1 MLLLIVSLSFLSARQ
16 LFSLCPINFP
26 LSKSLDPKNIIVVMA
41 IVPPFSADLTFLNR
55 CLIKPLS
62 ALVTHGDRLP
72 VDYVA
77 LCVFVSLFVCLS
89 VSLLCVFLCLHV
101 SLSVSVYVS
110 VCWSYRLFVCL
121 FAVFLFAY
129 CIPGILYLGISV
141 LICYHVRDGQG

>member
-1 MLLLIVSLSFLSARQ
+1 
-16 LFSLCPINFP
+16 
-26 LSKSLDPKNIIVVMA
+26 MA

-62 ALVTHGDRLP
+62 ALVTHGARLP

-129 CIPGILYLGISV
+129 CIPGFLYLGISV

>member
-26 LSKSLDPKNIIVVMA
+26 LSKSLDPKIIIVVMA

-77 LCVFVSLFVCLS
+77 LCVFVSLFVCLF
-89 VSLLCVFLCLHV
+89 VSLFCVFLRLHV
-101 SLSVSVYVS
+101 SLSVSVYCLFLYVGLT
-110 VCWSYRLFVCL
+110 VCLFVCL
-121 FAVFLFAY
+121 LSF
-129 CIPGILYLGISV
+129 YL
-141 LICYHVRDGQG
+141 LIVYRVSSI